1 MSETHVEVVRR
12 CLAAVEADDVEAAL
26 QMLDADVVITPSSE
40 LVTGSTGPYLGHAG
54 ARRWFAEAA
63 LAMQKL
69 RFEPHEFLD
78 FGDQVYV
85 SGRQSLER
93 DGGDVGEYGASVWRF
108 EHGFIVQVQ
117 GYADRDEAL
126 SSVRARAG
134 G

>member
-1 MSETHVEVVRR
+1 MSETYVEVVRR

-40 LVTGSTGPYLGHAG
+40 LVTGSTGPYHGHAG

-63 LAMQKL
+63 LAVQKL
-69 RFEPHEFLD
+69 RFEPYEFVD

-85 SGRQSLER
+85 SGRHSVER
-93 DGGDVGEYGASVWRF
+93 DVGEYGASVWRF

-117 GYADRDEAL
+117 GYANRDDAL
-126 SSVRARAG
+126 NAVRAHASG
-134 G
+134 

>member
-12 CLAAVEADDVEAAL
+12 CLAAVEADDVEAAV

-40 LVTGSTGPYLGHAG
+40 LVTGSTSPYHGHAG

-63 LAMQKL
+63 VATQKL
-69 RFEPHEFLD
+69 RFEPYEFLD

-85 SGRQSLER
+85 SGRHTVSR

-108 EHGFIVQVQ
+108 QHGFIVHVM
-117 GYADRDEAL
+117 GFVDREEAL
-126 SSVRARAG
+126 SAARAAPG

>member
-1 MSETHVEVVRR
+1 VSETHVEVVRR
-12 CLAAVEADDVEAAL
+12 CLAAVEADDVESAL
-26 QMLDADVVITPSSE
+26 QLLDADVVITPSSD
-40 LVTGSTGPYLGHAG
+40 LVTGSTGPYHGHAG

-69 RFEPHEFLD
+69 QFEPYEFVD

-85 SGRQSLER
+85 SGRHSVKR
-93 DGGDVGEYGASVWRF
+93 NGGDVDEYGASVWRF

-126 SSVRARAG
+126 SAVRAHAG